1 MSTRSP
7 TLRRK
12 QRQTAERAGRRAEI
26 AAWLYYSIKGY
37 YCLGRRVRTP
47 FGEIDL
53 VMKRGRRLAFVE
65 VKFRTKRDMN
75 NDFGI
80 FEQSLPFHRQR
91 HRITRSALWFQ
102 GRHSRLAN
110 CTPEIEI
117 FVISNWQSYRCIPVQ

>member
-1 MSTRSP
+1 MPTSSP

-12 QRQTAERAGRRAEI
+12 QRQAAERAGRRAEI

-65 VKFRTKRDMN
+65 VKFRTNRDMN

-80 FEQSLPFHRQR
+80 F
-91 HRITRSALWFQ
+91 
-102 GRHSRLAN
+102 
-110 CTPEIEI
+110 
-117 FVISNWQSYRCIPVQ
+117 